1 MLIEIHRS
9 EELSGWRGAPTDQLG
24 SRDAGNVVGDHEGGG
39 VVEGF
44 EL

>member
-1 MLIEIHRS
+1 MLFEIYRS
-9 EELSGWRGAPTDQLG
+9 EELSTDQLG
-24 SRDAGNVVGDHEGGG
+24 SLDAGNVAGDHEGGG

>member
-9 EELSGWRGAPTDQLG
+9 EELSGWREAPTDQLG